1 MRIIIEFSW
10 MGKDCL
16 LEVDDQ
22 GHCCCCWAFA
32 ATKAITAAHAHIN
45 GEIVPL
51 SKQHLLDCM
60 YTHYN
65 KPTWFEYL
73 EENECFPC
81 SYAKAY
87 TFARDHGIVKEV
99 KYPFTEQRSECHGP
113 SEEIKGFKR
122 VNENL
127 NKKAIENLI
136 KQQSI
141 TCVVPHVP
149 SFNDFLGEKVY
160 MDPTNL
166 KNEAT
171 KKLIEEGNYK
181 KLCIALLIVGYGVE
195 DGVDLYL
202 VKNSWRK
209 EWGHKGYAKIE
220 RGVLSNLFYP

>member
-1 MRIIIEFSW
+1 MIVMS
-10 MGKDCL
+10 
-16 LEVDDQ
+16 
-22 GHCCCCWAFA
+22 CCWAFA
-32 ATKAITAAHAHIN
+32 ATEVITAARAHIN

-99 KYPFTEQRSECHGP
+99 KYPFTEQRGECHGP

-136 KQQSI
+136 KQQPI
-141 TCVVPHVP
+141 TCAVPHVP

-160 MDPTNL
+160 MGPTNL

-195 DGVDLYL
+195 DGVDFYL